1 MDSIEFWT
9 TCSVNGIV
17 LDRKQMENIDRFHNE
32 LRIWNERINMIS
44 RQDMDNIYER
54 HILHSLTILKYA
66 TIAPK
71 ARCIDVGTGGGFPGI
86 PLKIALP
93 EISMLLVDSIAKKS
107 KTAGMFAQHTGLRNI
122 SAKTVR
128 AEALADTKEF
138 QSAFDVVTARAVA
151 PLVQLVSWVE
161 RLLKPGAQMLFLKGG
176 NLEAEITEA
185 KKKFP
190 GLSVEEH
197 LIDLTGSSWFKE
209 QEKKLLICR
218 LSHAVKQ

>member
-32 LRIWNERINMIS
+32 LVIWNQRINMIS

-71 ARCIDVGTGGGFPGI
+71 ARCMDVGTGGGFPGI

-93 EISMLLVDSIAKKS
+93 EITMLLTDSIAKKS

-128 AEALADTKEF
+128 AEALADMPEF
-138 QSAFDVVTARAVA
+138 RASFDVITARAVA

-161 RLLKPGAQMLFLKGG
+161 RLIKPNAQMLFLKGG
-176 NLEAEITEA
+176 NLTEEITEA
-185 KKKFP
+185 QKKFP
-190 GLSVEEH
+190 SLSVQEH
-197 LIDLTGSSWFKE
+197 SIDLVGSTWFKE
-209 QEKKLLICR
+209 QEKKVLVCR
-218 LSHAVKQ
+218 LGA

>member
-32 LRIWNERINMIS
+32 LQIWNARINMIS